1 MIVTLSPAKLLDFK
15 SPVNIDR
22 FTEPIFPNETS
33 ELINELKH
41 LSPEEVTSLMSI
53 NPKQGLEVY
62 QYIQAFDIDRTP
74 QRQAAFAYNGIAYK
88 GLEAED
94 FTDVDWDFAQEHL
107 VMISGLYGVLRP
119 LDLIKPYRLEMV
131 IKLANSKGK
140 NLYDFW
146 KDTITS
152 YFSERLMADDKV
164 WVNVTSNEYSKAVN
178 RKNLPQGTRI
188 ITTVFKQETA
198 QGPKMKVVYA
208 KKARGM
214 MARFIMKNKL
224 TNPDDIKHFDTE
236 GYSFAPMLSNDEEWV
251 FTR

>member
-15 SPVNIDR
+15 SPVNTDR
-22 FTEPIFPNETS
+22 STHPLFPNETE
-33 ELINELKH
+33 ELISELKH
-41 LSPEEVTSLMSI
+41 FSAEEITKLMSI
-53 NPKQGLEVY
+53 NAKQGLDVY
-62 QYIQAFDIDRTP
+62 QYIQAFDIHRTP

-88 GLEAED
+88 GLD
-94 FTDVDWDFAQEHL
+94 PDTFTDKDWDFAQKHL

-131 IKLANSKGK
+131 IKLANSRGK
-140 NLYDFW
+140 TLYDFW
-146 KDTITS
+146 SKMITE

-164 WVNVTSNEYSKAVN
+164 WVNVTSNEYSKAIN
-178 RKNLPQGTRI
+178 RKLLPEGTKI

-214 MARFIMKNKL
+214 MARFIIKNRL
-224 TNPDDIKHFDTE
+224 TNPEDIKYFDTE
-236 GYSFAPMLSNDEEWV
+236 GYAYAPMLSNNEEWV

>member
-15 SPVNIDR
+15 SPVNIDKS
-22 FTEPIFPNETS
+22 TQPLFPNETE
-33 ELINELKH
+33 ELIAELKH
-41 LSPEEVTSLMSI
+41 FSAEEVTKLMSI

-88 GLEAED
+88 GLDAD
-94 FTDVDWDFAQEHL
+94 TLTGKDWGFAQQHL

-146 KDTITS
+146 SDKITH
-152 YFSERLMADDKV
+152 YFSERLLADDKV
-164 WVNVTSNEYSKAVN
+164 WVNVTSNEYSKAIN
-178 RKNLPQGTRI
+178 RKKLPEGTKI

-214 MARFIMKNKL
+214 MARFIIKNKL
-224 TNPDDIKHFDTE
+224 TNPEDIKHFDTE
-236 GYSFAPMLSNDEEWV
+236 GYSFAPMLSNSEEWV